1 MTLRR
6 RAAAI
11 PTHDDLSTADAEAA
25 ATLASVRAEQ
35 ARLRANQLR
44 RHAETVAHAASGRA
58 PASIPLD
65 DGKTARD
72 GFGQNDDDTA
82 PASLAAG
89 SPRRFQS
96 RRPRRRTLVVAIAV
110 LCVCT
115 SFGASGAMWWSH
127 RTTVEKRQRTA
138 EFTKAARAE
147 ITELMSIDFTKARDG
162 VQRVIDDSTGQFKN
176 QFQASADNLIAGLE
190 QSKVT
195 TSVTVN
201 AVAVQGMTGDSAV
214 VLVAA
219 TSQASSLQG
228 AQRDAQEFR
237 VILSLQRAD
246 GRLKMSRVEFVSQG
260 TSAAPHTR

>member
-1 MTLRR
+1 VKPRR
-6 RAAAI
+6 RAVAG

-25 ATLASVRAEQ
+25 ATLASARAER
-35 ARLRANQLR
+35 ARLRANELR
-44 RHAETVAHAASGRA
+44 RRAAVAHAASGRT
-58 PASIPLD
+58 PARTPLD
-65 DGKTARD
+65 DGNTARD
-72 GFGQNDDDTA
+72 GSGQRDDNPG
-82 PASLAAG
+82 PASAVG
-89 SPRRFQS
+89 SPRRLRP
-96 RRPRRRTLVVAIAV
+96 RRPRRRTLVVVSAV
-110 LCVCT
+110 LFVCM

-127 RTTVEKRQRTA
+127 RTTVAKRQRTA
-138 EFTKAARAE
+138 EFTRVARAE

-176 QFQASADNLIAGLE
+176 QFQASADDLIAGLE

-201 AVAVQGMTGDSAV
+201 AVAVKDMTDDSAV

-237 VILSLQRAD
+237 VVLSLQRAD
-246 GRLKMSRVEFVSQG
+246 GRLKMSQVEFVSQG
-260 TSAAPHTR
+260 TSAAPHKR